1 MSNSKSSIAFLQ
13 ASAVVTDEPP
23 CLAHVEDVSKRYPL
37 TAQLVKGHL
46 VHLMY
51 SLLRVTVKSRKPV
64 AHVATEQVVL
74 SVQAE
79 HDPSRMLA
87 SSSRILAQVVVAPLL
102 AIYDPAGG
110 SQHLLLSVL
119 THSVC
124 IPVDEE

>member
-1 MSNSKSSIAFLQ
+1 M
-13 ASAVVTDEPP
+13 
-23 CLAHVEDVSKRYPL
+23 AHVEDVSKRYPL

-46 VHLMY
+46 VHL
-51 SLLRVTVKSRKPV
+51 LLDELETKLRKPV

-87 SSSRILAQVVVAPLL
+87 SSSRISAQVVVAPLS

-110 SQHLLLSVL
+110 SQHALLSAL
-119 THSVC
+119 THSV
-124 IPVDEE
+124 PDEDKQVTSVKPDLS